1 MQIDK
6 FLRTALLLFFLFSCR
21 ERVKDIAWIERVDPE
36 ITSVLDNDA
45 TITLLSSGY
54 AWSEGPV
61 WLQDKKTLL
70 FSDIPANS
78 IYQWSDSL
86 GVQLYLR
93 PSGYTGPGTRGGE
106 LGSNALLLNR
116 QGQLVL
122 CQHGDRRISVME
134 APLDHPAPKFRPL
147 ATHYLGKRFNSPNDA
162 VYRSNG
168 DLFFTDPPYG
178 LEKGMLDPGKEIPFQ
193 GVYRLDTRGQI
204 HLLVDTL
211 SRPNGIAFLPGEKTL
226 LVANSDSARP
236 VWYAFTIGL
245 NDSLTDGRVFYDAS
259 SSIPTGIGLPD
270 GMKVDHEGHIFAAGP
285 GGIFIFNSSG
295 KLLGKIRTKMA
306 SANCA
311 LADNDKTLFITS
323 HAYILKVRLRK

>member
-6 FLRTALLLFFLFSCR
+6 FISTALVLVFLFSCR

-36 ITSVLDNDA
+36 IAGVLDNDA
-45 TITLLSSGY
+45 TISILSSGY

-61 WLQDKKTLL
+61 WLQDRKILL

-106 LGSNALLLNR
+106 LGSNALLLNK

-147 ATHYLGKRFNSPNDA
+147 ATHYRGKRFNSPNDA
-162 VYRSNG
+162 VYRSNA

-193 GVYRLDTRGQI
+193 GVYRLDTRG
-204 HLLVDTL
+204 
-211 SRPNGIAFLPGEKTL
+211 
-226 LVANSDSARP
+226 
-236 VWYAFTIGL
+236 
-245 NDSLTDGRVFYDAS
+245 
-259 SSIPTGIGLPD
+259 
-270 GMKVDHEGHIFAAGP
+270 
-285 GGIFIFNSSG
+285 
-295 KLLGKIRTKMA
+295 
-306 SANCA
+306 
-311 LADNDKTLFITS
+311 
-323 HAYILKVRLRK
+323 